1 MATDA
6 LDEVRM
12 VDDDTMDPERPE
24 IRLERRFSSP
34 NVHPYDAIEWET
46 RDIAIPDHATGGMAF
61 EQSGVEVPA
70 SWSQTAAQIAASKYF
85 RYPMDSPKRERSVKT
100 MIDRVVETYAHY
112 GVRLG
117 YLADAEQRETF
128 AQELR
133 ALLVTQRAAFNSPVW
148 FNTGVEERRR
158 SAGDSVLDLDEPPIG
173 RDEPWMGQVSA
184 CFILGVDDTMG
195 SIQEWIAA
203 ESEIFRGGSG
213 AGTNLSR
220 LRADG
225 EALSAGGE
233 ASGPVSF
240 MRWADSGAGSI
251 KSGGGTRRAAKMVI
265 LNGDHP
271 DIQEFIWCKAKE
283 EEKAYTL
290 GDSGYDM
297 SLNGEAWRSV
307 QFQNANNSVRLTDD
321 FFAAYEA
328 GDDWDL
334 RNVKGGEVNGTV
346 PARELMREIA
356 DAAWRCGDPGLQYDS
371 TIQRWHTSPNAGRIN
386 GSNPCSEYMHLD
398 DSACNLASIN
408 LMKFVDEDGEFLI
421 DDFRHAVDVM
431 ILAMEI
437 AVTPASYPIKRIGD
451 TARAYRQ
458 LGLGYANIG
467 ALLMNRG
474 IPYDS
479 DEGRALAASITALMQ
494 NRAYARS
501 AEIAGRIG
509 PYDGYAADK
518 EAQDRVVRMHAE
530 AVEGIAEFA
539 SSDRVREAAAD
550 DGERAVAFGQDD
562 DAPGYRNAQMSVLA
576 PTGTIGFLMDCDTT
590 GIEPGIAL
598 VSYKTLAG
606 GGNMKLVNRTVPH
619 ALRRLGY
626 TDREIGEI
634 EDHIMEHDTI
644 EGSALRDEHLAV
656 FDCAFKA
663 VNGTRSIAP
672 EGHVRM
678 MGAVQ
683 PFISGAISKTVNMPN
698 EATVEDIERIYL
710 LGHAEGLKAVA
721 IYRDGSKRTQPLRT
735 TEKEVHDAEES
746 AEAPPTAVRRK
757 LPATRQSITHKFEIG
772 QQEGYITF
780 GLFEDGT
787 PGEVFIKMAKEGS
800 TVSGLM
806 ESIGILWSMG
816 LQHGVPP
823 ETVISKFTRMSF
835 EPAGFTQ
842 NPEIPM
848 AKSIMDYL
856 ARLMASLFI
865 TDAQVLADL
874 GVRKAG
880 MPEVSPA
887 PSGDEAEAQEGE
899 QRVVLETAPLFN
911 PDANGNGGASAR
923 VELAADGT
931 ACPTCGGM
939 NITQTGT
946 CRTCIDCG
954 TSIGGCS

>member
-6 LDEVRM
+6 LDEIRM
-12 VDDDTMDPERPE
+12 DEGQVDGSQP
-24 IRLERRFSSP
+24 IRLERRFSSSE
-34 NVHPYDAIEWET
+34 VHPYDAVDWEI
-46 RDIAIPDHATGGMAF
+46 RDIEIPDYASGGLAF
-61 EQSGVEVPA
+61 QQRGVEVPA
-70 SWSQTAAQIAASKYF
+70 AWSQTAAQIAASKYF

-112 GVRLG
+112 GEKFG
-117 YLADAEQRETF
+117 YFADGVQRETF

-158 SAGDSVLDLDEPPIG
+158 TSGDSVLDLDEPPIDAG
-173 RDEPWMGQVSA
+173 EPWMGQVSA

-213 AGTNLSR
+213 AGTNLSK

-271 DIQEFIWCKAKE
+271 DIKEFIWCKANE
-283 EEKAYTL
+283 EEKAYAL
-290 GDSGYDM
+290 GDKGYDM

-307 QFQNANNSVRLTDD
+307 QFQNANNSVRLGDD
-321 FFAAYEA
+321 FFAAYEKGA
-328 GDDWDL
+328 DWEL
-334 RNVKGGEVNGTV
+334 RNVKDGDVRSTV
-346 PARELMREIA
+346 KARELMHEIA
-356 DAAWRCGDPGLQYDS
+356 DAAWRCGDPGMQYDT
-371 TIQRWHTSPNAGRIN
+371 TIQHWHTSPNAGRIN

-408 LMKFVDEDGEFLI
+408 LMKFVGEDGEFLV

-458 LGLGYANIG
+458 LGLGYANVG

-479 DEGRALAASITALMQ
+479 DEGRAMAASITALMQ
-494 NRAYARS
+494 NRAYGRS
-501 AEIAGRIG
+501 AEIAARVGS
-509 PYDGYAADK
+509 YDGYAADK
-518 EAQDRVVRMHAE
+518 EAQDRVVRMHSE
-530 AVEGIAEFA
+530 AVKDIQDFA
-539 SSDRVREAAAD
+539 SSAAVREAADD
-550 DGERAVAFGQDD
+550 DGRRAVELGQTGPS
-562 DAPGYRNAQMSVLA
+562 AAGYRNAQMSVLA

-606 GGNMKLVNRTVPH
+606 GGNMKLVNGTVPR

-626 TDREIGEI
+626 TDEQIASIG
-634 EDHIMEHDTI
+634 DHIMEHDTI
-644 EGSALRDEHLAV
+644 EGSELSDAHLPV

-663 VNGTRSIAP
+663 VNGERSIAP

-698 EATVEDIERIYL
+698 EATIEDIERIYL
-710 LGHAEGLKAVA
+710 LGHEEGLKAVA
-721 IYRDGSKRTQPLRT
+721 IYRDGSKRTQPLR
-735 TEKEVHDAEES
+735 
-746 AEAPPTAVRRK
+746 
-757 LPATRQSITHKFEIG
+757 
-772 QQEGYITF
+772 
-780 GLFEDGT
+780 
-787 PGEVFIKMAKEGS
+787 
-800 TVSGLM
+800 
-806 ESIGILWSMG
+806 
-816 LQHGVPP
+816 
-823 ETVISKFTRMSF
+823 
-835 EPAGFTQ
+835 
-842 NPEIPM
+842 
-848 AKSIMDYL
+848 
-856 ARLMASLFI
+856 
-865 TDAQVLADL
+865 
-874 GVRKAG
+874 
-880 MPEVSPA
+880 
-887 PSGDEAEAQEGE
+887 
-899 QRVVLETAPLFN
+899 
-911 PDANGNGGASAR
+911 
-923 VELAADGT
+923 
-931 ACPTCGGM
+931 
-939 NITQTGT
+939 
-946 CRTCIDCG
+946 
-954 TSIGGCS
+954 

>member
-6 LDEVRM
+6 LDEVRIA
-12 VDDDTMDPERPE
+12 DDDDSEDRQRIT
-24 IRLERRFSSP
+24 LERRFSTEG
-34 NVHPYDAIEWET
+34 VDPYDAVDWEI
-46 RDIAIPDHATGGMAF
+46 RDVEIADYVTGGLAF
-61 EQSGVEVPA
+61 EQKGVEVPA
-70 SWSQTAAQIAASKYF
+70 TWSQTATQIAASKYF
-85 RYPMDSPKRERSVKT
+85 RYPMDSPKRERSIKT
-100 MIDRVVETYAHY
+100 MIDRVVDTYSHY
-112 GVRLG
+112 GDKFG
-117 YLADAEQRETF
+117 YFTDAGQRDTF
-128 AQELR
+128 TDELR

-148 FNTGVEERRR
+148 FNTGVEARRR
-158 SAGDSVLDLDEPPIG
+158 SVSDSVLDLDEPPISE
-173 RDEPWMGQVSA
+173 DEPWMGQVSA

-213 AGTNLSR
+213 AGTNLSN

-225 EALSAGGE
+225 ESLSAGGE

-271 DIQEFIWCKAKE
+271 DVEEFIWCKAKE

-290 GDSGYDM
+290 GDNGYDM
-297 SLNGEAWRSV
+297 GLNGEAWRSV
-307 QFQNANNSVRLTDD
+307 QFQNANNSVRLADD
-321 FFAAYEA
+321 FFEAYKRDGE
-328 GDDWDL
+328 WTL
-334 RNVKGGEVNGTV
+334 RQVKGGAETKTM
-346 PARELMREIA
+346 PARDLMRQVA
-356 DAAWRCGDPGLQYDS
+356 DAAWRCGDPGMQYDS

-408 LMKFVDEDGEFLI
+408 LMKFIDEDGEFLI
-421 DDFRHAVDVM
+421 DDFTHAVDVM

-437 AVTPASYPIKRIGD
+437 AVTPACYPIKRIGD
-451 TARAYRQ
+451 TARSYRQ
-458 LGLGYANIG
+458 LGLGYANLG
-467 ALLMNRG
+467 ALLMNSG

-479 DEGRALAASITALMQ
+479 DEGRAYAASITALMQ
-494 NRAYARS
+494 NRAYGRS
-501 AEIAGRIG
+501 AEIAARVGA
-509 PYDGYAADK
+509 YDGYAKDK
-518 EAQDRVVRMHAE
+518 EAQDRVVKMHSE
-530 AVEGIAEFA
+530 AVSGIDVFD
-539 SSDRVREAAAD
+539 SSIQVREAAAKE
-550 DGERAVAFGQDD
+550 GTRAVKLGQFGH
-562 DAPGYRNAQMSVLA
+562 APGYRNAQMSVLA

-606 GGNMKLVNRTVPH
+606 GGNMKLVNGTVPS
-619 ALRRLGY
+619 ALRKLGY
-626 TDREIGEI
+626 TDEQRAAIGE
-634 EDHIMEHDTI
+634 HIMERDTI
-644 EGSALRDEHLAV
+644 EGSDVFDEHLAV

-683 PFISGAISKTVNMPN
+683 PFLSGAISKTVNMPN
-698 EATVEDIERIYL
+698 EATVEEIEQIYL
-710 LGHAEGLKAVA
+710 LGHEEGLKAVA

-735 TEKEVHDAEES
+735 TEKEVHDAEG
-746 AEAPPTAVRRK
+746 PTAQATPSPVRRR

-772 QQEGYITF
+772 MQEGYVTF

-806 ESIGILWSMG
+806 ESIGVLWSMA

-823 ETVISKFTRMSF
+823 ETIISKFTRMSF

-865 TDAQVLADL
+865 EDAQTLADL

-880 MPEVSPA
+880 VPEVTPSDATVPA
-887 PSGDEAEAQEGE
+887 EQASGE
-899 QRVVLETAPLFN
+899 QQVVLDNAPLFTGE
-911 PDANGNGGASAR
+911 PVNGNGNAKMALDS
-923 VELAADGT
+923 DGT
-931 ACPTCGGM
+931 ACPTCGSM
-939 NITQTGT
+939 RITQTGT
-946 CRTCIDCG
+946 CRTCLECG

>member
-6 LDEVRM
+6 LDEIRV
-12 VDDDTMDPERPE
+12 VDADTPEDRPQ
-24 IRLERRFSSP
+24 IRLERRFSTP
-34 NVHPYDAIEWET
+34 GVHPYDAVEWET
-46 RDIAIPDHATGGMAF
+46 RDIEIPDHATGGLAF
-61 EQSGVEVPA
+61 EQRGVEVPA
-70 SWSQTAAQIAASKYF
+70 DWSQTAAQIAASKYF

-112 GVRLG
+112 GESLG
-117 YLADAEQRETF
+117 YFDGAEQRETF

-133 ALLVTQRAAFNSPVW
+133 TLLVTQRAAFNSPVW

-158 SAGDSVLDLDEPPIG
+158 SASDSVLDLDEPPIG
-173 RDEPWMGQVSA
+173 PNEPWMGQVSA

-225 EALSAGGE
+225 EPLSAGGE

-271 DIQEFIWCKAKE
+271 DIEEFVWCKAKE

-307 QFQNANNSVRLTDD
+307 QFQNANNSVRLGDD
-321 FFAAYEA
+321 FFTAYA
-328 GDDWDL
+328 DDDEWQL
-334 RNVKGGEVNGTV
+334 CNVKDSSTRKRVK
-346 PARELMREIA
+346 ARGLMREIA
-356 DAAWRCGDPGLQYDS
+356 EAAWRCGDPGVQYDT

-408 LMKFVDEDGEFLI
+408 LMKFVDEDGEFMVE
-421 DDFRHAVDVM
+421 DFRHAVDVM

-451 TARAYRQ
+451 TARNYRQ
-458 LGLGYANIG
+458 LGLGYANLG

-474 IPYDS
+474 LPYDS
-479 DEGRALAASITALMQ
+479 DEGRALAASITGLMQ

-501 AEIAGRIG
+501 AEIASRVGA
-509 PYDGYAADK
+509 YDGYAGDK
-518 EAQDRVVRMHAE
+518 DAQDHVVRMHAD
-530 AVEGIAEFA
+530 AVTEIDEFA
-539 SSDRVREAAAD
+539 SSAPVREAAAEE
-550 DGERAVAFGQDD
+550 GRRAVELGQGGP
-562 DAPGYRNAQMSVLA
+562 DAPGYRNAQMTVLA

-606 GGNMKLVNRTVPH
+606 GGNMKLVNRTVPQ
-619 ALRRLGY
+619 ALTRLGY
-626 TDREIGEI
+626 ADEQIASIGE
-634 EDHIMEHDTI
+634 HIIEHDTI
-644 EGSALRDEHLAV
+644 EGSDLRDGHLSV

-663 VNGTRSIAP
+663 VNGERSIAP

-710 LGHAEGLKAVA
+710 LGHEEGLKAIA

-735 TEKEVHDAEES
+735 TEEEVHDSES
-746 AEAPPTAVRRK
+746 AAEEAPPTAVRRR
-757 LPATRQSITHKFEIG
+757 LPATRQSVTHKFQIG
-772 QQEGYITF
+772 QQEGYVTF

-806 ESIGILWSMG
+806 ESIGILWSMA

-823 ETVISKFTRMSF
+823 ETIISKFTRMSF

-865 TDAQVLADL
+865 SDAQALADL

-880 MPEVSPA
+880 A
-887 PSGDEAEAQEGE
+887 PVIEPTDGAATEE
-899 QRVVLETAPLFN
+899 QVVLETAPLFN
-911 PDANGNGGASAR
+911 PGSGPEGGQSL
-923 VELAADGT
+923 VELQSDGT
-931 ACPTCGGM
+931 ACPTCGSTR
-939 NITQTGT
+939 ITQTGT
-946 CRTCIDCG
+946 CRTCLECG